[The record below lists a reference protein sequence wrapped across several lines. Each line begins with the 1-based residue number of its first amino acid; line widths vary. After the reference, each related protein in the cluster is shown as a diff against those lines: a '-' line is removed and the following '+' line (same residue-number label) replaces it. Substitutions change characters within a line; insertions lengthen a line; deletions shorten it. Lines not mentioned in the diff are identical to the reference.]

1 MSFVKQLDRSSI
13 TEFNFTA
20 FLNVK
25 QQNKT
30 QRYHITGLQLYKAIF
45 NTRMSGKPAWN
56 TGDLCNYQFFCVC
69 DIFML
74 YSNYFLVE
82 FILLYTQK
90 LDNME

>member
-56 TGDLCNYQFFCVC
+56 TGYLCNYQFFLC
-69 DIFML
+69 
-74 YSNYFLVE
+74 NYFLVE

>member
-45 NTRMSGKPAWN
+45 NTRMSGKPA
-56 TGDLCNYQFFCVC
+56 C
-69 DIFML
+69 
-74 YSNYFLVE
+74 NYFLVE